1 MGTLADGGV
10 ACKQAIVDAGGVAA
24 VVAAMGQHTAD
35 AKLQRWG
42 CRALRNLACRDA
54 ACKQAVVNGG
64 AVVAVVAAMGQH
76 TADAELQRLGRG
88 ALWELELAC
97 ALAARSPAPARE
109 IKKWKCPSIITIKV

>member
-1 MGTLADGGV
+1 MADAGGLMEARTQVAARPESMKVQRLGCSALLKLARGDT
-10 ACKQAIVDAGGVAA
+10 ACKQAVVDAGGVA
-24 VVAAMGQHTAD
+24 
-35 AKLQRWG
+35 
-42 CRALRNLACRDA
+42 
-54 ACKQAVVNGG
+54 
-64 AVVAVVAAMGQH
+64 AVVAAMGQH